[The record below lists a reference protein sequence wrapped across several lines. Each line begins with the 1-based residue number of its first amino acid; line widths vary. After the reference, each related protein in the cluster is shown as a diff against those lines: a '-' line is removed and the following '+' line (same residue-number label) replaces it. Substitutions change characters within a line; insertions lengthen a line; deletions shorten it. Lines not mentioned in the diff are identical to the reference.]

1 MRYYSFFLPFF
12 IFRKSNQAPK
22 NAENSHV
29 NRNVKQNVRGS
40 WWKQPGIFST
50 IYGVIKGKEHQIMD
64 MISLHNIQKSY
75 GSHQVLKNVDLT
87 VRQGEI
93 YGLIGKNGAGKTT
106 IFKII
111 LGLTE
116 FENGRLS
123 IAGKSIK
130 SDIDSGRKKIG
141 FFIGKNFF
149 GYLTA
154 KENLEY
160 YRQMK
165 GIRDKNEAERVL
177 KLVGL
182 DKADSKFAS
191 FSMGMKQRLGIA
203 NAMLG
208 NPEILILDEPVNGLD
223 PQGIADIRNLL
234 TEMNREYGTTI
245 IVSSHILGELEHTAT
260 RFGIID
266 QGHVLR
272 EITFEDL
279 KIPNDTI
286 QLRVSDCAKAKRILS
301 ENGISI
307 LQESSEYKS
316 LEDYYFELVGG
327 NIHD

>member
-1 MRYYSFFLPFF
+1 
-12 IFRKSNQAPK
+12 
-22 NAENSHV
+22 
-29 NRNVKQNVRGS
+29 
-40 WWKQPGIFST
+40 
-50 IYGVIKGKEHQIMD
+50 MD
-64 MISLHNIQKSY
+64 MISLHDIQKSY

-111 LGLTE
+111 LGLTR
-116 FENGRLS
+116 FESGRLS
-123 IAGKSIK
+123 IAGKSTK
-130 SDIDSGRKKIG
+130 AELENGRKKIG

-149 GYLTA
+149 DYLTA
-154 KENLEY
+154 KENLDY
-160 YRQMK
+160 YRRMK
-165 GIRDKNEAERVL
+165 GIRDRGETERVL

-182 DKADSKFAS
+182 DKSDAKFAS

-234 TEMNREYGTTI
+234 TKMNREYGTTI

-266 QGHVLR
+266 QGRVLR
-272 EITFEDL
+272 EITHEDL
-279 KIPNDTI
+279 KVPNDKI
-286 QLRVSDCAKAKRILS
+286 QLRVSDCAEAKRILA

-307 LQESSEYKS
+307 LRESSEYKS

-327 NIHD
+327 NIHE

>member
-1 MRYYSFFLPFF
+1 
-12 IFRKSNQAPK
+12 
-22 NAENSHV
+22 
-29 NRNVKQNVRGS
+29 
-40 WWKQPGIFST
+40 
-50 IYGVIKGKEHQIMD
+50 MD
-64 MISLHNIQKSY
+64 MISLHDIQKSY
-75 GSHQVLKNVDLT
+75 GSHQVFKNVDLT

-111 LGLTE
+111 LGLTD

-123 IAGKSIK
+123 IAGKSAK
-130 SDIDSGRKKIG
+130 VDLEGGRKKIG

-149 GYLTA
+149 DYLTA

-165 GIRDKNEAERVL
+165 GIRDRNETERVL

-182 DKADSKFAS
+182 DKANAKFGS

-223 PQGIADIRNLL
+223 PQGIADIRSLI
-234 TEMNREYGTTI
+234 TTMNRDYGTTV

-266 QGHVLR
+266 QGRVLR
-272 EITFEDL
+272 EITHEDL
-279 KIPNDTI
+279 KVPNDKI
-286 QLRVSDCAKAKRILS
+286 QLRVSDCAEAKRILA
-301 ENGISI
+301 ENGISV

-327 NIHD
+327 NIRINGFSGIK

>member
-1 MRYYSFFLPFF
+1 
-12 IFRKSNQAPK
+12 
-22 NAENSHV
+22 
-29 NRNVKQNVRGS
+29 
-40 WWKQPGIFST
+40 
-50 IYGVIKGKEHQIMD
+50 MD
-64 MISLHNIQKSY
+64 IISLRNIQKSY
-75 GSHQVLKNVDLT
+75 GSHQVLRDVNLT

-93 YGLIGKNGAGKTT
+93 YRLIGKNGAGKTT

-123 IAGKSIK
+123 IAGKSTK
-130 SDIDSGRKKIG
+130 AGLESSRKKIG

-149 GYLTA
+149 DYLTA
-154 KENLEY
+154 EENLDY
-160 YRQMK
+160 YCRMK
-165 GIRDKNEAERVL
+165 GIKDKSETERVL

-182 DKADSKFAS
+182 DKTNTKFGS

-234 TEMNREYGTTI
+234 AALSRDYSTTI

-266 QGHVLR
+266 QGRVLR
-272 EITFEDL
+272 EITHEDL
-279 KIPNDTI
+279 KAPNDKI
-286 QLRVSDCAKAKRILS
+286 QLRVSDCAKAKRILA
-301 ENGISI
+301 ENGISV
-307 LQESSEYKS
+307 LQESSECKS

>member
-1 MRYYSFFLPFF
+1 M
-12 IFRKSNQAPK
+12 N
-22 NAENSHV
+22 
-29 NRNVKQNVRGS
+29 
-40 WWKQPGIFST
+40 
-50 IYGVIKGKEHQIMD
+50 
-64 MISLHNIQKSY
+64 MISLRSIQKSY
-75 GSHQVLKNVDLT
+75 GSHQVLKNVNLS
-87 VRQGEI
+87 VKQGEI
-93 YGLIGKNGAGKTT
+93 YGLVGKNGSGKTT

-116 FENGRLS
+116 FENGLLS
-123 IAGKSIK
+123 IAGKSTK
-130 SDIDSGRKKIG
+130 AELSNSRKKIG

-149 GYLTA
+149 DYLTA
-154 KENLEY
+154 EENLEY

-165 GIRDKNEAERVL
+165 GIRDKGETERVL

-182 DKADSKFAS
+182 DGASAKFGS

-234 TEMNREYGTTI
+234 TEMNRDHGTTI

-266 QGHVLR
+266 QGRVPR
-272 EITFEDL
+272 EITHEDL
-279 KIPNDTI
+279 RVPNDKI
-286 QLRVSDCAKAKRILS
+286 QLRVSDCAEAKRILA
-301 ENGISI
+301 ENGISV

-327 NIHD
+327 TIHE

>member
-1 MRYYSFFLPFF
+1 
-12 IFRKSNQAPK
+12 
-22 NAENSHV
+22 
-29 NRNVKQNVRGS
+29 
-40 WWKQPGIFST
+40 
-50 IYGVIKGKEHQIMD
+50 MD
-64 MISLHNIQKSY
+64 MISLHDIQKSY

-111 LGLTE
+111 LGLTD

-123 IAGKSIK
+123 IAGKCAK
-130 SDIDSGRKKIG
+130 ADLGNGRKKIG
-141 FFIGKNFF
+141 LFIGKNFF
-149 GYLTA
+149 DYLTA

-165 GIRDKNEAERVL
+165 GIQDRNETERVL
-177 KLVGL
+177 RLVGL
-182 DKADSKFAS
+182 DETSAKFGS

-223 PQGIADIRNLL
+223 PQGIADIRNLI
-234 TEMNREYGTTI
+234 TAMNQNYGTTV

-266 QGHVLR
+266 QGRVLR
-272 EITFEDL
+272 EITHEDL
-279 KIPNDTI
+279 KVPNDKI
-286 QLRVSDCAKAKRILS
+286 QLRVSDCAKAKRILV
-301 ENGISI
+301 ENGISV

-327 NIHD
+327 NNHE

>member
-1 MRYYSFFLPFF
+1 
-12 IFRKSNQAPK
+12 
-22 NAENSHV
+22 
-29 NRNVKQNVRGS
+29 
-40 WWKQPGIFST
+40 
-50 IYGVIKGKEHQIMD
+50 MD
-64 MISLHNIQKSY
+64 MVSLQGVQKSY
-75 GSHQVLKNVDLT
+75 GPHQVLRDVNLS

-116 FENGRLS
+116 FEGGQLS
-123 IAGKSIK
+123 IAGGSSKAELSH
-130 SDIDSGRKKIG
+130 SRRKIG

-149 GYLTA
+149 DYLTA
-154 KENLEY
+154 AENLEY

-165 GIRDKNEAERVL
+165 GIRDKGETERVL
-177 KLVGL
+177 KLVEL
-182 DKADSKFAS
+182 DGASAKFGS

-234 TEMNREYGTTI
+234 AALSRDYGTTI

-266 QGHVLR
+266 QGRVLR
-272 EITFEDL
+272 EITHEDL
-279 KIPNDTI
+279 RVPNDKI
-286 QLRVSDCAKAKRILS
+286 QLRVSDCTEAKRILA
-301 ENGISI
+301 ENGISV
-307 LQESSEYKS
+307 LQESSECKS

-327 NIHD
+327 NIND

>member
-1 MRYYSFFLPFF
+1 
-12 IFRKSNQAPK
+12 
-22 NAENSHV
+22 
-29 NRNVKQNVRGS
+29 
-40 WWKQPGIFST
+40 
-50 IYGVIKGKEHQIMD
+50 MD
-64 MISLHNIQKSY
+64 MISLRGIQKSY

-116 FENGRLS
+116 FENGQLT
-123 IAGKSIK
+123 IAGKSTK
-130 SDIDSGRKKIG
+130 ADLESGRKKIG

-149 GYLTA
+149 DYLTA
-154 KENLEY
+154 EENLEY

-165 GIRDKNEAERVL
+165 GIRDKGETERVL

-182 DKADSKFAS
+182 DGASAKFGS

-234 TEMNREYGTTI
+234 TEMNRDRGTTI
-245 IVSSHILGELEHTAT
+245 IVSSHILAELEHTAT

-266 QGHVLR
+266 QGCMLR
-272 EITFEDL
+272 EITREDL
-279 KIPNDTI
+279 RVPNDTI
-286 QLRVSDCAKAKRILS
+286 QLRLSDRAKAKRILA
-301 ENGISI
+301 ENGISV

-327 NIHD
+327 AIND